1 MRKILFP
8 GILLALIL
16 MLAACGGDDESDTK
30 SDTTASTG
38 TTASSSAD
46 DGKVYS
52 FQFACINRTLKP
64 CELMMELAANVAAR
78 TNGQIEIQISS
89 FPELGLAGPDTL
101 RLLQDGTLD
110 FGEIYGGYVGG
121 DFPAIEMAELLG
133 LYESSAMQE
142 EVFRAVRED
151 EIRMVRDQFGA
162 EVISYI
168 YYPDQ
173 FIFSKTPLRTLKD
186 FKGLKIRTHSTALG
200 DLAAGLGAEGQFIA
214 FSEVYTAL
222 ERGILDAGVTGS
234 TPAYG
239 QKWYEVSKYIVG
251 PLTSHPHVMVA
262 MNKARWDALPTNLQQ
277 ILKEEAAKTE
287 AKNLEVVNG
296 WDQEGVDLGVAEG
309 MEHIPFTPEIK
320 EAIKAAVL
328 NRIVPNWA
336 KRAGGYDS
344 EAVQIFNAKVAPIVG
359 VKINPDGSASPTQ

>member
-1 MRKILFP
+1 MRKLLFP
-8 GILLALIL
+8 GLLLIL
-16 MLAACGGDDESDTK
+16 ILVLAACGGDDDA
-30 SDTTASTG
+30 DRASQP
-38 TTASSSAD
+38 SAD
-46 DGKVYS
+46 DGEVFS

-64 CELMMELAANVAAR
+64 CELIMELAANVEAR

-121 DFPAIEMAELLG
+121 DFPAIEMSELLG
-133 LYESSAMQE
+133 LFDSSAMQE
-142 EVFRAVRED
+142 EVFRAIRED
-151 EIRMVRDQFGA
+151 EIRMIRDQFGA

-173 FIFSKTPLRTLKD
+173 FIFSKTPIRTLED
-186 FKGLKIRTHSTALG
+186 FKGLKVRTHSTALG
-200 DLAAGLGAEGQFIA
+200 DLVAGLGGEGQFVA

-262 MNKARWDALPTNLQQ
+262 MNQARWDALPTNLQQ
-277 ILKEEAAKTE
+277 ILKEEAAKIE
-287 AKNLEVVNG
+287 AKNLELVNG

-309 MEHIPFTPEIK
+309 MEHIPFTPELK
-320 EAIKAAVL
+320 EAIAAAVL
-328 NRIVPNWA
+328 DRIVPNWA

-359 VKINPDGSASPTQ
+359 VEIKPDGSAVSTR